1 MTKVTTNKTSYYQSL
16 VKKEEKLVF
25 TETCLEVIL
34 QKKLIYLRIII
45 IADQR

>member
-34 QKKLIYLRIII
+34 KKSSYI
-45 IADQR
+45 

>member
-1 MTKVTTNKTSYYQSL
+1 MTKVTTNKTSYYQIL